1 MRHKVSSKYFILPGC
16 LRGCQTYAQNYKH
29 VLPSVLSKFLFTRER
44 WGRRGMERERRDEE
58 GRQKG
63 RGRER
68 EYHHVYFY
76 PEEPQ
81 CTKHNVAYL

>member
-1 MRHKVSSKYFILPGC
+1 
-16 LRGCQTYAQNYKH
+16 
-29 VLPSVLSKFLFTRER
+29 
-44 WGRRGMERERRDEE
+44 MERERRDEE